1 MEQDTKSLIKMKK
14 VAGANR
20 VYILLFLPVVL
31 TVHLVG
37 CSAAYVV
44 MVGAVLF
51 P

>member
-1 MEQDTKSLIKMKK
+1 VEQDNNSLIKLKK

-20 VYILLFLPVVL
+20 VYFLLFLPVVL

-44 MVGAVLF
+44 MVAALLF